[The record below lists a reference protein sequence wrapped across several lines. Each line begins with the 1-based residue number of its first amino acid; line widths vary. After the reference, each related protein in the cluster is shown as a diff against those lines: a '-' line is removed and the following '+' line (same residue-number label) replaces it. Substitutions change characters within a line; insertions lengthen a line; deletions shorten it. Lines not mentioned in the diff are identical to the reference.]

1 MERERERERI
11 RVLKSCR
18 ATNGRGRDDDVH
30 PVIHQI
36 QRSAIG
42 DAKHRSSRSFLSHPC
57 SDQEREPMDC
67 TVHSHTTDIL
77 HKSNIFFTIVI
88 VKNIKAM
95 RTILPSFHQWHCC
108 E

>member
-1 MERERERERI
+1 MEEE
-11 RVLKSCR
+11 
-18 ATNGRGRDDDVH
+18 DDDVH

-67 TVHSHTTDIL
+67 TVHTTDIL
-77 HKSNIFFTIVI
+77 HKSNIFFTIV
-88 VKNIKAM
+88 KNINAM
-95 RTILPSFHQWHCC
+95 RTILPSCHQSHCC
-108 E
+108 K